1 MKKHYLL
8 TNLFIFCFLVINA
21 QNSPSVKFK
30 SIIKPT
36 FRQTSTLAAQI
47 DSIELY
53 NDKTAFFMTVTIP
66 YERSDPK
73 RSQIVIIFGLLG
85 FVLSCGYVVVKEPAN
100 DILKSIK
107 S

>member
-53 NDKTAFFMTVTIP
+53 NDKTAFFMTVLFLMKM
-66 YERSDPK
+66 E
-73 RSQIVIIFGLLG
+73 VGLRLIRQVACMLL
-85 FVLSCGYVVVKEPAN
+85 F
-100 DILKSIK
+100 
-107 S
+107 